1 MNHPYFYSSGKL
13 FPMSTESIPL
23 APTMETVISS
33 LSASMSTTMRP
44 PVANMSHAL
53 FWSILNQV
61 PWTLYDQDPMDKFSG
76 QITLSLDSREQE
88 TTGQRD
94 ITQKVII
101 FVKVKIL

>member
-1 MNHPYFYSSGKL
+1 
-13 FPMSTESIPL
+13 
-23 APTMETVISS
+23 
-33 LSASMSTTMRP
+33 MSTTMRP

-94 ITQKVII
+94 ITQKVLTEI
-101 FVKVKIL
+101 FYNISS